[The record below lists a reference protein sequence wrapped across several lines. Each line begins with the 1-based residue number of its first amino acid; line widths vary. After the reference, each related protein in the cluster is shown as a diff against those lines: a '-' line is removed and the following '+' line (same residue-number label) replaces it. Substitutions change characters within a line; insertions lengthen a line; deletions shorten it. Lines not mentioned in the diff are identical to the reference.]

1 MIHSLNTIK
10 YSPATASLALGIQRR
25 AFGIKTT
32 LRVQEYISKA
42 LKSEHQAN
50 TRASSTSAATKEVEN
65 TAKNTAPVKAAK
77 KAMEKKPEP
86 RTAMVFSAMP
96 DELRVPVDP
105 KPMRPE
111 IMDHKWNSTELEA
124 LDVGTAK
131 HHIPDLISDK
141 MALWFVKNARKPTD
155 IFFRNKYLHRS
166 VMLEVVAAVPGM

>member
-1 MIHSLNTIK
+1 MLYTLSTIK
-10 YSPATASLALGIQRR
+10 HSPATASLAYGIQRR

-42 LKSEHQAN
+42 LKSEHQN
-50 TRASSTSAATKEVEN
+50 KTRASSTSATAGAVEN
-65 TAKNTAPVKAAK
+65 TAKDTAPVKLAK

-111 IMDHKWNSTELEA
+111 IMDHKWNSNELES
-124 LDVGTAK
+124 LDVGTTK
-131 HHIPDLISDK
+131 HRIPDLISDK